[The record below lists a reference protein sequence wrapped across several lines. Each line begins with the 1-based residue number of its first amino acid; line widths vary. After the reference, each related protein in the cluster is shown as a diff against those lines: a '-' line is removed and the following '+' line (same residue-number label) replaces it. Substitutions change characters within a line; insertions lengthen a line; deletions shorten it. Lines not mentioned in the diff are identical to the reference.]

1 MNLVN
6 WYLFQIRLE
15 AVHSS
20 KIGFGHDPL
29 GPEIP
34 DVRRSKSQTRLPVIF
49 PYFIFISSYCRS
61 LWGIWSFVRQFPDLS
76 PASPDTTDQNQD
88 TSSWWILILRLAHLI
103 RPISHRLAISLQLS
117 KNPLAPRLTAS
128 LHTSLSWRNVD

>member
-34 DVRRSKSQTRLPVIF
+34 DDRGSKYQTRLPVIS
-49 PYFIFISSYCRS
+49 PYFIFISSHFRS
-61 LWGIWSFVRQFPDLS
+61 L
-76 PASPDTTDQNQD
+76 
-88 TSSWWILILRLAHLI
+88 
-103 RPISHRLAISLQLS
+103 
-117 KNPLAPRLTAS
+117 
-128 LHTSLSWRNVD
+128 